1 MRGYMSDS
9 NKLIVVYAGTSTEA
23 GYLKTV
29 LEAEGISVFLRDEM
43 MGTIAAPYIAA
54 GGLGAV
60 KVVIAEED
68 LERAQLILDDFQG
81 GTQ

>member
-1 MRGYMSDS
+1 M
-9 NKLIVVYAGTSTEA
+9 VYAGTSTEA

-29 LEAEGISVFLRDEM
+29 LEAEGIPAFLKDEM
-43 MGTIAAPYIAA
+43 MGAIAAPYIAA

-68 LERAQLILDDFQG
+68 LERAQSILDDFRN
-81 GTQ
+81 TSSEE